1 MNTATNNSHDFM
13 TNFSGLDWLNTEEA
27 AVYLRLLTR
36 TGEPCK
42 ERLRNLVNKGR
53 IPFYKPFGRLM
64 FRRSELQTIIETSR
78 QGLMYGNSKI
88 SR

>member
-1 MNTATNNSHDFM
+1 MNTTTNNSNDFLS
-13 TNFSGLDWLNTEEA
+13 NFSGLDWLNTEEA
-27 AVYLRLLTR
+27 AVYLRLLTKK
-36 TGEPCK
+36 GQPCK